1 MNCMTTDVSKH
12 LHHAKQELDDED
24 HAHEELEAAQHAC
37 AAPQW
42 SHGHQGAPATVRDHN
57 SAIDAIRINHSSN
70 IEATESHHAGR
81 DIRGN
86 KDGTQ

>member
-1 MNCMTTDVSKH
+1 MQSKSWMMKTMPTRNS
-12 LHHAKQELDDED
+12 KQ
-24 HAHEELEAAQHAC
+24 HSTPA
-37 AAPQW
+37 QW

-70 IEATESHHAGR
+70 IEATESHHTGR